1 MKKLLFALTV
11 LFVLPLS
18 VLAQRTIENPVVG
31 ARSMGTCTGLFI
43 EKIELTKKA
52 TKLFLIYYHGMKD
65 NPFRYAAG
73 TTLRSGDK
81 QWKLIS
87 ADGIKLDDWVYPK
100 DDGEFITR
108 FVLNFQPIDNSVET
122 IDFVEA
128 DDLNS
133 FILYDIALTDK
144 AAEEI
149 KRRISVPD
157 GVKDYAKNIKDNGQ
171 SLEPNEFTMDSAT
184 IKGTIYAFDKRCF
197 GTRMSGEVTV
207 YIYNPIYGSQVSYSA
222 PINPDNTYELKV
234 PMTTKYQIVYLIVS
248 PVISN
253 NVLLTAGKT
262 VVVDYD
268 FYEVYKP
275 WELPDRCLNPYF
287 SGENA
292 DLNYALTNAQTTNI
306 IRDYSMSINDDEIA
320 NLSMAEYKDLV
331 IKNYHIF
338 RKNIDTL
345 NFTKRGKELLDIE
358 LKSQVA
364 YQLSMGRHFIER
376 ANVSP
381 SKGKE
386 PNPNFERPKTGRDY
400 LDYPKILGLDDI
412 NMFYAS
418 MFSYNIAGWGFCTN
432 DVFGK
437 NLSWE
442 EYNNLV
448 NQTWKELES
457 YTDIPE
463 NEKQVHA
470 SMVEKLEKSDTRTD
484 EEKAFFKKYYP
495 VVDKHMM
502 EIQRGTKEANAC
514 MNEVF
519 GSGGSF
525 FKDFIKLQEYCRQL
539 NQMTVVPDSLVTE
552 IEKMRFPFYAEY
564 VKAQNAAITA
574 KIEAEKARGGYFTHQ
589 AGESE
594 GDALFV
600 DLIKDFKGKV
610 VLIDFWNTW
619 CGPCRSAFK
628 EMEPMEKE
636 FEGKDVVFLYL
647 ADESSPLEEY
657 NNLIVSM
664 KGHHYRLTAKQSSSL
679 KNKWKFTGIPSYVIV
694 GRDGMVKDF
703 HTGFH
708 GVDYYKAKLNE
719 ELSK

>member
-81 QWKLIS
+81 QWRLIS
-87 ADGIKLDDWVYPK
+87 VKGIKLDEWNYPK

-128 DDLNS
+128 DDINS
-133 FILYDIALTDK
+133 FILYDIALTDR
-144 AAEEI
+144 AAERI
-149 KRRISVPD
+149 KSKISVPD

-184 IKGTIYAFDKRCF
+184 VKGTIYAFDKRTF
-197 GTRMSGEVTV
+197 GDKMSAEVTI
-207 YIYNPIYGSQVSYSA
+207 YIYNPFVADQLSYSA
-222 PINPDNTYELKV
+222 PIKPDNTYEVKV
-234 PMTTKYQIVYLIVS
+234 PMTTKNQIAYLSIS
-248 PVISN
+248 PVVSN

-262 VVVDYD
+262 VVVDFD

-275 WELPDRCLNPYF
+275 WELPNNRLNPYF

-292 DLNYALTNAQTTNI
+292 DLNYALTK
-306 IRDYSMSINDDEIA
+306 SVINEFFGTVSDGEIA
-320 NLSMAEYKDLV
+320 DLSMAEYKDFI
-331 IKNYHIF
+331 IKNHNVF
-338 RKNIDTL
+338 KKKIDTL
-345 NFTKRGKELLDIE
+345 NVTKRGKELLDIE
-358 LKSQVA
+358 LKSEMA
-364 YQLSMGRHFIER
+364 YLLSMGQHFIES
-376 ANVSP
+376 ANARRS
-381 SKGKE
+381 GNKE
-386 PNPNFERPKTGRDY
+386 PNPNFKRPEMGKDY

-412 NMFYAS
+412 NMFYAN
-418 MFSYNIAGWGFCTN
+418 MFSYNITGWRMCLQQ
-432 DVFGK
+432 VFNK

-448 NQTWKELES
+448 NLTWKELES

-463 NEKQVHA
+463 NEKPVHA
-470 SMVEKLEKSDTRTD
+470 SLVEKLEKSETRTD
-484 EEKAFFKKYYP
+484 DEKAFFKKYYS

-502 EIQRGTKEANAC
+502 DIQWGTEDANAC
-514 MNEVF
+514 TNEVF
-519 GSGGSF
+519 GTGGSF
-525 FKDFIKLQEYCRQL
+525 FKDFIKLQEYCRSL
-539 NQMTVVPDSLVTE
+539 ESMIVVPDSLVAE

-574 KIEAEKARGGYFTHQ
+574 KIEAEKARGGYFIHQ

-594 GDALFV
+594 GDSLFV
-600 DLIKDFKGKV
+600 DLLKDFKGKV

-619 CGPCRSAFK
+619 CGPCRSAIK
-628 EMEPMEKE
+628 QMEPMEKS

-657 NNLIVSM
+657 NNVIVSM
-664 KGHHYRLTAKQSSSL
+664 KGHHYRLTSKQSTSL
-679 KNKWKFTGIPSYVIV
+679 KNKWKFSGIPSYVIV

-708 GVDYYKAKLNE
+708 GVDYYKAKLEE
-719 ELSK
+719 ELKK

>member
-1 MKKLLFALTV
+1 MKKLLCALTV

-65 NPFRYAAG
+65 NPFRYASG

-87 ADGIKLDDWVYPK
+87 ADGIKLDEWNYPK

-128 DDLNS
+128 DDINS

-184 IKGTIYAFDKRCF
+184 IKGTIYAFDKRTF
-197 GTRMSGEVTV
+197 GDRMSGEITV
-207 YIYNPIYGSQVSYSA
+207 YVNNPILGEQLLYTA
-222 PINPDNTYELKV
+222 PINPDNTYEIKV
-234 PMTTKYQIVYLIVS
+234 PMTTKYQIVGLLLS
-248 PVISN
+248 PVVGNEI
-253 NVLLTAGKT
+253 VVTAGKT

-275 WELPDRCLNPYF
+275 WELPDRRLNPYF
-287 SGENA
+287 SGENV
-292 DLNYALTNAQTTNI
+292 DLNYALTNNA
-306 IRDYSMSINDDEIA
+306 IRGFSESLDMDNDIVDF
-320 NLSMAEYKDLV
+320 SMAEYKDYVLKRYE
-331 IKNYHIF
+331 IFKN
-338 RKNIDTL
+338 NIDTVSV
-345 NFTKRGKELLDIE
+345 TKRGKELMDIYI
-358 LKSQVA
+358 KTRAA
-364 YQLSMGRHFIER
+364 YYLSMGRHFIER
-376 ANVSP
+376 AYR
-381 SKGKE
+381 SK
-386 PNPNFERPKTGRDY
+386 NPNDNTYKRPETPREYLFYPKT
-400 LDYPKILGLDDI
+400 LDMDNIM
-412 NMFYAS
+412 MFYAS
-418 MFSYNIAGWGFCTN
+418 EFEYNIRGWGYCFD
-432 DVFGK
+432 DVF
-437 NLSWE
+437 
-442 EYNNLV
+442 
-448 NQTWKELES
+448 
-457 YTDIPE
+457 
-463 NEKQVHA
+463 
-470 SMVEKLEKSDTRTD
+470 R
-484 EEKAFFKKYYP
+484 KYYYLENTLELAHNTWMNLEQYQKIP
-495 VVDKHMM
+495 KKEQAILASVKKKMADADTSRTEAEQAFINKYMSVVDKHIMDVRKKSD
-502 EIQRGTKEANAC
+502 ESADSC
-514 MNEVF
+514 MNEIF
-519 GSGGSF
+519 GAGDSY
-525 FKDFIKLQEYCRQL
+525 FKDFLKLQRYCRQL
-539 NQMTVVPDSLVTE
+539 GQQTVVPDSIVAE

-564 VKAQNAAITA
+564 VKAQNAAVTA

-679 KNKWKFTGIPSYVIV
+679 KNKWKFSGIPSYVIV

-708 GVDYYKAKLNE
+708 GADYYKAKLEE
-719 ELSK
+719 ELGK